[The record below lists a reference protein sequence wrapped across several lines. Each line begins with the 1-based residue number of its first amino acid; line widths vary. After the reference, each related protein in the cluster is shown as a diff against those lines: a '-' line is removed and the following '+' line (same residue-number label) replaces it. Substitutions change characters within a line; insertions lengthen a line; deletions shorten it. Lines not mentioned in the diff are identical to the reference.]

1 MPGPSAITVRLYYF
15 LLFAVV
21 DVKHFRSLVRHVAIL
36 IVSRQQDL
44 IVILQS
50 NLVLWLYI
58 CVELYRTVTLHTGTS
73 RNQLT
78 NDYVLLQTDQMV
90 NLTIDS
96 RLGQNL
102 GGLLEG
108 CCGCLLY
115 TSPSP
120 RD

>member
-21 DVKHFRSLVRHVAIL
+21 DIEYFRSLVLHIL
-36 IVSRQQDL
+36 IAGKQDF
-44 IVILQS
+44 IIILQS
-50 NLVLWLYI
+50 DLILRLYI
-58 CVELYRTVTLHTGTS
+58 CVELYGTVTLHTGTC

-78 NDYVLLQTDQMV
+78 NDNVFLQTDQMV
-90 NLTIDS
+90 NLAVDS

-108 CCGCLLY
+108 C
-115 TSPSP
+115 
-120 RD
+120 

>member
-1 MPGPSAITVRLYYF
+1 MPDLLLLRSGYIIFYSSLSSMSNTSGASSAMSPS
-15 LLFAVV
+15 
-21 DVKHFRSLVRHVAIL
+21 IL

-102 GGLLEG
+102 WW
-108 CCGCLLY
+108 
-115 TSPSP
+115 SPG
-120 RD
+120 RMLQTGRNR